1 MAAEG
6 YSQQLFVEFDSERI
20 AKTNQNRVKMKDCQN
35 QLTVS
40 APPPNILM
48 LSSLAR
54 NGTWTLEKTT
64 RAC

>member
-1 MAAEG
+1 MGAVE
-6 YSQQLFVEFDSERI
+6 YFQQLFVEFDSERI
-20 AKTNQNRVKMKDCQN
+20 AETNQNRVNTKNCQN

-54 NGTWTLEKTT
+54 NGIWTLGKTT